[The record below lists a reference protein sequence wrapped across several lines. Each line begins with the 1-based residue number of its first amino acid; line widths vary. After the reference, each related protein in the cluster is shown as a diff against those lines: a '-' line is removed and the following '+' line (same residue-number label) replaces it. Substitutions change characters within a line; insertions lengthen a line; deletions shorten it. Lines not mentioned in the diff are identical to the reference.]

1 MESTKIFDAEFKF
14 MNLVWDR
21 APIKSS
27 ELVKLAEDELG
38 WKKSTTYTVIRR
50 LSDRGIIKNE
60 DSIVSVLK
68 TRDKIQKAEAHELID
83 KVFDGSLK
91 MFFTSFLQKEKLSKE
106 ELAELKKIVEM
117 NSERGE

>member
-27 ELVKLAEDELG
+27 ELVKFAEDELG